1 MITITIVMR
10 NRTAPDSP
18 KIMIYKIL
26 LIPAV
31 CVVGVTESTNRE
43 RDNQVK
49 CCVIYYNYY
58 NILYL

>member
-1 MITITIVMR
+1 MR